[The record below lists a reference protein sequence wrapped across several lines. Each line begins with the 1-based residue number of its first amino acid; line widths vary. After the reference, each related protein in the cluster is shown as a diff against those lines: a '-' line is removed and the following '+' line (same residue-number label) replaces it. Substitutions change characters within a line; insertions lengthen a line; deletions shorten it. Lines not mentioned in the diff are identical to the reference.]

1 VTGVDPMKHGVWGTR
16 IKPGDERAT
25 NRSPFK
31 ILPDVVATT
40 LQCLVHLASQTYDL
54 AAVPPRRRNEFVITR
69 TKYKRRVKRAEAL
82 SQIGGIPTVFDV
94 VGAHQCEYYFDS
106 SYAPERTVLPRL
118 CDDRNVLEFVEL
130 YSLDRHQQWNSD
142 RPEDIAKFYRHIDA
156 FLSQLD
162 ELSRTRQWRLMVV
175 SDHGHEPVRHSHDL
189 RSMLASLSIP
199 EEDYSYF
206 LEVSNARFWFHTETA
221 RRAIVGLLRSVP
233 AATVIRHDEMARYGL
248 PLVDDSY
255 GEVFAY
261 LDPGHIFFPHDFH
274 HPLANLWLGLID
286 PMQRARLRGPR
297 HRGNHGHLPHFE
309 VERSF
314 ALLCDDSF
322 ESIGGGT
329 VLDVAPTVL
338 DMLGYAH
345 PSTMA
350 GHSLFRKRGGSG
362 FSDTGISGFRTGRQ
376 RDRRYEIHE
385 EAKT

>member
-1 VTGVDPMKHGVWGTR
+1 
-16 IKPGDERAT
+16 
-25 NRSPFK
+25 
-31 ILPDVVATT
+31 
-40 LQCLVHLASQTYDL
+40 
-54 AAVPPRRRNEFVITR
+54 
-69 TKYKRRVKRAEAL
+69 
-82 SQIGGIPTVFDV
+82 
-94 VGAHQCEYYFDS
+94 
-106 SYAPERTVLPRL
+106 
-118 CDDRNVLEFVEL
+118 
-130 YSLDRHQQWNSD
+130 
-142 RPEDIAKFYRHIDA
+142 
-156 FLSQLD
+156 
-162 ELSRTRQWRLMVV
+162 MVV
-175 SDHGHEPVRHSHDL
+175 SDHGHEPIRHSHDL
-189 RSMLASLSIP
+189 GSMLASLSIP
-199 EEDYSYF
+199 EEDYNYF
-206 LEVSNARFWFHTETA
+206 LEVSNARFWFHTESA

-314 ALLCDDSF
+314 VLLCDDSF

-329 VLDVAPTVL
+329 VLDVAPTML

-350 GHSLFRKRGGSG
+350 GHSLFRKRTAVSVLP
-362 FSDTGISGFRTGRQ
+362 SLAAGIL
-376 RDRRYEIHE
+376 H
-385 EAKT
+385 